1 MISLFGAHGNS
12 GKKLT
17 LAEFAKIIDASVP
30 CSVSGSAVCGRILTQ
45 SEYVTPGDVV
55 ISAGWYEHNRI
66 ISQSLKKGALAVF
79 CPESVKND
87 LFPDNDKVIAV
98 KDPLACVQAYELWRE
113 KGCHAKR
120 IVISGSVGKTTTTRA
135 LCSPPL

>member
-66 ISQSLKKGALAVF
+66 LHQSLKRRSFQIAAGKTLDQAGCAALLAV
-79 CPESVKND
+79 PG
-87 LFPDNDKVIAV
+87 
-98 KDPLACVQAYELWRE
+98 Q
-113 KGCHAKR
+113 
-120 IVISGSVGKTTTTRA
+120 
-135 LCSPPL
+135 